1 MNYLEQLLSDESI
14 DVILA
19 LPDGP
24 QRVKSLAFNLATS
37 GRLDSRSSKDRQLSD
52 LAEIFDDPKLQNEH
66 IAGWLEIPL
75 SMCGEIYNGNST
87 SVGEKVAFEKNDH
100 GLNYIATKDVSYG
113 FQPIHY
119 DTGLRVGANE
129 KNFKVAPKDSVL
141 ICLEGGSAGKKIG
154 IVEQDICFG
163 NKLFAVVCKE
173 WLRPRFLLM
182 YFLSSK
188 FQSDFRNQ
196 MSGIIGGISKGK
208 FGELTIPI
216 PPLAEQDRIIQKV
229 DLLAGICDE
238 LEESKAN
245 LSNAV
250 SLARGAAVEAISSA
264 QTPEMVRVSW
274 GRIENNWEILAGA
287 SESVE
292 SLRDLILSLAVS
304 GKLTIGFQP
313 KDTVQDLL
321 QEVRQQL
328 DAYPDISEERFSIPA
343 HWAWVP
349 LASVV
354 DHQLGKMLNTAKM
367 NGVPRKY
374 LRSVN
379 VRPGGRIDLTDLKE
393 MLIPKSE
400 LDKYSVKKGDIF
412 VNEGGDVGR
421 NATFDLDIDFNLA
434 FQNQLHRLRP
444 ALGIE
449 GRYVQF
455 VLRQAKSQNV
465 IANMSSGVTI
475 QHFSASAI
483 RRFAVPLP
491 PKSEQLLIVKNV
503 NMLLSLCDQ
512 LEQNLDQVSSLA
524 GSFASSVLA
533 VTA

>member
-1 MNYLEQLLSDESI
+1 MNDFEQLLSEEFF
-14 DVILA
+14 DVISG
-19 LPDGP
+19 LPEGP
-24 QRVKSLAFNLATS
+24 QLVKSLALNLATS
-37 GRLDSRSSKDRQLSD
+37 GRLDFRSSKDRRPTDLSE
-52 LAEIFDDPKLQNEH
+52 LFDDPKLQHEH

-75 SMCGEIYNGNST
+75 SKCGEIYNGNST
-87 SVGEKVAFEKNDH
+87 SVGEKVAFEKNDN
-100 GLNYIATKDVSYG
+100 GLHYIATKDVGYG
-113 FQPIHY
+113 FEPIQY
-119 DTGLRVGANE
+119 ETGLRVGANE
-129 KNFKVAPKDSVL
+129 KNFKVAPKNSVL
-141 ICLEGGSAGKKIG
+141 ICLEGGSAGKKMG

-216 PPLAEQDRIIQKV
+216 PPLPEQDRIIQKV

-238 LEESKAN
+238 LEDKNAIR
-245 LSNAV
+245 SNAA
-250 SLARGAAVEAISSA
+250 SLAREATVEAISKA
-264 QTPEMVRVSW
+264 QTSEMVGVSW

-287 SESVE
+287 SEGVE

-304 GKLTIGFQP
+304 GKLTLGLNP

-328 DAYPDISEERFSIPA
+328 DAYPEISDGRFPIPD

-354 DHQLGKMLNTAKM
+354 EHQLGKMLHTAKM
-367 NGVPRKY
+367 SGVPRKY

-379 VRPGGRIDLTDLKE
+379 VRPDGRIDLGDLKE
-393 MLIPKSE
+393 MLIPESE

-421 NATFDLDIDFNLA
+421 NATFDLDEDFDLA

-444 ALGIE
+444 VSGIE

-491 PKSEQLLIVKNV
+491 PKSEQRLIVEKV
-503 NMLLSLCDQ
+503 NMLLMLCDE
-512 LEQNLDQVSSLA
+512 LEQNLDQVRSLA
-524 GSFASSVLA
+524 GTFAGSVLA
-533 VTA
+533 ATA